1 MTEKTGAIH
10 EAYLL
15 CQKTFDPSIELL
27 DESTNITDAE
37 ELRFFRTMSNF
48 HAAEAE
54 EDHKRGLTTWT
65 TERLHSLCRCK
76 WCR

>member
-27 DESTNITDAE
+27 DESTNITDTE
-37 ELRFFRTMSNF
+37 ELRFFRTMSDF
-48 HAAEAE
+48 FIQQKQKQIIKEA
-54 EDHKRGLTTWT
+54 
-65 TERLHSLCRCK
+65 
-76 WCR
+76 